1 MPVATVRHL
10 VAVLFAVCLFALA
23 GAARADDDGLYV
35 GSVPVNNQS
44 DSERA
49 SGMQRALLQVI
60 VKLTGQRDAARM
72 PQVRGLLGAAG
83 RMALDSR
90 FTTETD
96 SRNGAPIYRQ
106 RMVVRF
112 DHNAVDGLIAG
123 SGLPTWPGPRAPVVL
138 WMVINDGHGPR
149 LVGAAQ
155 TSVVKSLTDRAGERG
170 LHMVLPAGS
179 PLETQVALL
188 ATSVGPVQAIVLPSA
203 NYGPIQLLGRLNR
216 TAAGWRAQWI
226 VFDGGTEL
234 ARWGETNADARLAM
248 ADGADAAADV
258 LAKKYA
264 KVVAAGAA
272 GTFAIEIDGIR
283 NGDDYVRAMGYL
295 QSLGIVR
302 KIVLTG
308 TSGDGLRMQLDLSTG
323 VEGLRSV
330 VAVGQ
335 VLEADADPARTVF
348 HLRP

>member
-1 MPVATVRHL
+1 MPAAHVRHL
-10 VAVLFAVCLFALA
+10 LFALFVLCLLACA
-23 GAARADDDGLYV
+23 GMARADDDGLYV

-49 SGMQRALLQVI
+49 SGVQRALAQVI
-60 VKLTGQRDAARM
+60 VKLTGQRDAARL

-83 RMALDSR
+83 RLALDTR

-123 SGLPTWPGPRAPVVL
+123 TGLPSWPGPRAPAVL
-138 WMVINDGHGPR
+138 WLVINDGHGPR
-149 LVGAAQ
+149 LVGAAHAG
-155 TSVVKSLTDRAGERG
+155 VVKSLLDRGSERG
-170 LHMVLPAGS
+170 VQFVLPAGS
-179 PLETQVALL
+179 PLEAQAALM
-188 ATSVGPVQAIVLPSA
+188 ATSTGPVNAVVLPSA
-203 NYGPIQLLGRLNR
+203 NYGPMQLLGRLNR
-216 TAAGWRAQWI
+216 TPAGWRAQWI
-226 VFDGGTEL
+226 VFDGGAEL

-272 GTFAIEIDGIR
+272 GTFAVEIDGIHT
-283 NGDDYVRAMGYL
+283 GTDYVRAMGYL

-302 KIVLTG
+302 RIVLLG
-308 TSGDGLRMQLDLSTG
+308 TSGDGLRMQLDLATG
-323 VEGLRSV
+323 LEGLRNV

-335 VLEADADPARTVF
+335 VLEADTDPTRTAF